1 MSEGAALPLAGIR
14 VLDLSR
20 LMAGNMLT
28 LQLADFGADVI
39 KVESEHGDTLRDW
52 KNGGKSIWW
61 KVYARNKRSI
71 CLDLKNQDDVGKLLA
86 LVPEADVLVE
96 SFKSGGLES
105 YGISPA
111 VLHAANPKLVIVRIS
126 GWGQTGPYATRPGFG
141 TLVEAFSGFAEKN
154 GFPDKPPA
162 LPNLGLADMIAGL
175 SGAFATLVA
184 VREVEVNGGLGQ
196 VVDLSLL
203 EPMLGILGPDAGI
216 YQHTGQLPRRLGNRA
231 EVAAPRNAYVCSDGH
246 WMVMSGSTQRMAQR
260 ILRAVG
266 APELVDDPRFADN
279 AARLANI
286 DELDRVIGDFVRQHT
301 LDANLAHFGAL
312 DVTVGPVLSVDQLM
326 QDRHV
331 TERQVL
337 VDVPDPELGS
347 VTMHNVFPRLSRTP
361 GSIRTPAPKLGEH
374 QDLAGSTPTR
384 QRPTAPGRSTTTV
397 RSGRGRC
404 GTSTRRWATTRSRT
418 GS

>member
-1 MSEGAALPLAGIR
+1 MSEATSLPLAGIR

-52 KNGGKSIWW
+52 KNDDKSIWW

-71 CLDLKNQDDVGKLLA
+71 CLDLKHSADVQKLMA
-86 LVPEADVLVE
+86 LLPQAQVLVE
-96 SFKSGGLES
+96 SFKNGGMES
-105 YGISPA
+105 YGLGPEA
-111 VLHAANPKLVIVRIS
+111 LHQVNPKLVIVRIS
-126 GWGQTGPYATRPGFG
+126 GWGQTGPYAARPGFG

-175 SGAFATLVA
+175 SGAFATLAA

-203 EPMLGILGPDAGI
+203 EPMLAILGPDAGI
-216 YQHTGQLPRRLGNRA
+216 YQHTGQLPRRMGNRA
-231 EVAAPRNAYVCSDGH
+231 EVAAPRNAYLCSDGK
-246 WMVMSGSTQRMAQR
+246 WMVMSGSTQRMAAR
-260 ILRAVG
+260 ILKAVG
-266 APELVDDPRFADN
+266 APELIDDPRFANN

-286 DELDRVIGDFVRQHT
+286 DALDERIGAFVQQHT
-301 LDANLAHFGAL
+301 LEDNLAHFGAL

-326 QDRHV
+326 LDRHV
-331 TERQVL
+331 IERQVL
-337 VDVPDPELGS
+337 VDVPDTELGS
-347 VTMHNVFPRLSRTP
+347 VTMHNVVPRLSRTP
-361 GSIRTPAPKLGEH
+361 GRIRSQAPGLGEH
-374 QDLAGSTPTR
+374 QDIVETKTTDSR
-384 QRPTAPGRSTTTV
+384 RPT
-397 RSGRGRC
+397 
-404 GTSTRRWATTRSRT
+404 
-418 GS
+418 

>member
-1 MSEGAALPLAGIR
+1 MSAAASLPLAGIR

-71 CLDLKNQDDVGKLLA
+71 KLDLKDRDDVGKLLA
-86 LVPEADVLVE
+86 LVPDAQVLVE

-105 YGISPA
+105 YGLTPE
-111 VLHAANPKLVIVRIS
+111 VLQKANPKLVIVRIS

-175 SGAFATLVA
+175 SGAFATLAA

-196 VVDLSLL
+196 IVDLSLL

-216 YQHTGQLPRRLGNRA
+216 YQHTGEKPRRLGNRA

-279 AARLANI
+279 ASRLANI
-286 DELDRVIGDFVRQHT
+286 DELDRVIGDFVRKHT
-301 LDANLAHFGAL
+301 LQENLEHFGKL
-312 DVTVGPVLSVDQLM
+312 DVTVGPVLAVDELM
-326 QDRHV
+326 KDRHV
-331 TERQVL
+331 LERQVL
-337 VDVPDPELGS
+337 VDVPDAELGS

-361 GSIRTPAPKLGEH
+361 GSIRTPAPGLGEH
-374 QDLAGSTPTR
+374 QAIAEPEPT
-384 QRPTAPGRSTTTV
+384 
-397 RSGRGRC
+397 
-404 GTSTRRWATTRSRT
+404 TRRQQ
-418 GS
+418 